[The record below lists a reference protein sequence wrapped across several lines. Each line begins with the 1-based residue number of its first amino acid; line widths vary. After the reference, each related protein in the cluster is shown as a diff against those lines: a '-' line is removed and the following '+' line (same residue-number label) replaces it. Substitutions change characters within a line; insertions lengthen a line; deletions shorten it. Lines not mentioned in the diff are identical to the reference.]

1 MQEVFLKAR
10 KPDPAMEC
18 SVLANIN
25 SLKMSIFLLQWVSRD
40 YWKAF
45 YGKRLVTLPFGP
57 FMMHFIFFFI
67 LSVSSLV
74 FKVISLKFYV
84 SKHFCIPIYQI
95 HYNIKAKQKRLVKS
109 NFTLSL
115 MNRNERI
122 SKFLFEI
129 CSGLK
134 IIGIWIDETMFQ
146 KKKLL
151 DSVFQY
157 IDCMQ
162 IWPTSN

>member
-1 MQEVFLKAR
+1 MGFQRLLESFLWKTVS
-10 KPDPAMEC
+10 D
-18 SVLANIN
+18 S
-25 SLKMSIFLLQWVSRD
+25 SIR
-40 YWKAF
+40 AF
-45 YGKRLVTLPFGP
+45 YDAF
-57 FMMHFIFFFI
+57 HFFFI
-67 LSVSSLV
+67 LFVSRLV
-74 FKVISLKFYV
+74 YKVISLEFYV